1 MPRFGD
7 GVTKLQIPE
16 TVMATTGSWIWN
28 LVPPSPK
35 REKPGRGADR
45 VAQAFQL
52 WVQATSRRK
61 MEIGTPGI
69 ARHQLPENT
78 QVRLSLYH
86 HFMES
91 LL

>member
-35 REKPGRGADR
+35 REKPGSPL
-45 VAQAFQL
+45 AQPSRL
-52 WVQATSRRK
+52 RVQAASRRK
-61 MEIGTPGI
+61 PKAGAPSI
-69 ARHQLPENT
+69 ARHQPPKNARAGAQLK
-78 QVRLSLYH
+78 LG
-86 HFMES
+86 
-91 LL
+91 